1 MKKLYTF
8 LTIGSSFT
16 LCNLTLV
23 FFISLFGHS
32 AAAQSCPAN
41 ATTNIT
47 GYPNTFYPAS
57 QSNVPAGSTS
67 IVLGAP
73 TYGTTPISAGD
84 ILLII
89 QMQGAQIN
97 SSNNSNY
104 GAGTGTGGGYLNN
117 GQLLAGNMEYVV
129 ASNSVSIGGGT
140 LNLVSGLVNSY
151 KNTPFGTDGQYTYQV
166 IRVPVYYDVKLMGSF
181 TAPRW
186 DGYSGGVVVLYA
198 TDKILM
204 NSYTIDASGLGFRG
218 GGGRVFSGAGSGSSN
233 DFITPASSN
242 ANGGKGEG
250 IAGTPKYLNH
260 NNSFLDV
267 SGTEG
272 YPNGSYAK
280 GAPANAGGGGTDGNP
295 ANNNDEN
302 TGGGGGANGGAGG
315 NGGKAWSSA
324 TPSGGRPGAAFA
336 EVSAS
341 RLIMGGGGG
350 AGTTNNGTG
359 TPNSGTGFASSGAA
373 GGGIVILIGQNG
385 ITGTGTIKVNGTSA
399 NSSVTNDG
407 SGGGGAGGT
416 VLIYSGNGIASNLT
430 VQAKGGVGGSNQV
443 SVPAP
448 ADAHGPGGGGG
459 GGVIYSNATLNGSST
474 AAGGGAGTTSL
485 QTINYGATS
494 GANGVFVTTM
504 SQSAPAQVP
513 LHCVTLPVS
522 FLDLTAVKENS
533 SVLLTWKVSYEV
545 NTQYYIVE
553 RSTDGFNFT
562 AIGSTSF
569 KEGPALGNTYQY
581 TDENVTA
588 TGGSLYYRIRELD
601 TDGQFIYSKV
611 VSVRLSN
618 LSGKL
623 SVYPNP
629 AQSSV
634 TVSFSCTNA
643 GPVSLRLFD
652 MKGSLLWQQQYTA
665 SAGQNNVQVDCIRNI
680 PPGTYILQWFDGLK
694 PEQVKIMVNH

>member
-8 LTIGSSFT
+8 LTIGYSST
-16 LCNLTLV
+16 LCNLALV

-32 AAAQSCPAN
+32 AAAQSCPAT
-41 ATTNIT
+41 ASTSIS
-47 GYPNTFYPAS
+47 GYPNTYFPAG
-57 QSNVPAGSTS
+57 QSNLPAGSTS
-67 IVLGAP
+67 IVLNAP
-73 TYGTTPISAGD
+73 TYGSTPISAGD

-104 GAGTGTGGGYLNN
+104 GAGTGTGSGYLSNS
-117 GQLLAGNMEYVV
+117 QLLAGNMEYVV
-129 ASNSVSIGGGT
+129 ASNSVSISGGT
-140 LNLVSGLVNSY
+140 LNLVSGLANSY
-151 KNTPFGTDGQYTYQV
+151 QNTPFGTDGQYTYQV
-166 IRVPVYYDVKLMGSF
+166 IRVPVYYDVKLTGSI

-204 NSYTIDASGLGFRG
+204 NSQTIDASGLGFRG
-218 GGGRVFSGAGSGSSN
+218 GGGRVFNGAGTGSSN

-315 NGGKAWSSA
+315 YGGNAWSSG
-324 TPSGGRPGAAFA
+324 TPSGGRPGSVFA
-336 EVSAS
+336 EGSAS

-350 AGTTNNGTG
+350 AGTTNDGTG
-359 TPNSGTGFASSGAA
+359 NPNSGTGFASSGAA
-373 GGGIVILIGQNG
+373 GGGMIILIAQNG
-385 ITGTGTIKVNGTSA
+385 ITGSGTIKVNGTSS
-399 NSSVTNDG
+399 NSTVQKDG
-407 SGGGGAGGT
+407 AGGGGAGGT

-430 VQAKGGVGGSNQV
+430 VQAKGGAGGSNEV
-443 SVPAP
+443 SGGPS
-448 ADAHGPGGGGG
+448 HGPGGGGG
-459 GGVIYSNATLNGSST
+459 GGVIYSNASLNAASTVTGGS
-474 AAGGGAGTTSL
+474 AGTTNG
-485 QTINYGATS
+485 QTTNYGATN
-494 GANGVFVTTM
+494 GANGLIVTTM
-504 SQSAPAQVP
+504 SQSDPAQVP

-522 FLDLTAVKENS
+522 FLDLTAIKENND
-533 SVLLTWKVSYEV
+533 VLLTWKVSHEI

-553 RSTDGFNFT
+553 RSTDGINFT

-569 KEGPALGNTYQY
+569 TEGPALGNIYQY
-581 TDENVTA
+581 TDENVTT

-601 TDGQFIYSKV
+601 TDGQFVYSKI
-611 VSVRLSN
+611 VSVRLNN

-652 MKGSLLWQQQYTA
+652 IKGSLLWQQQYTA
-665 SAGQNNVQVDCIRNI
+665 SAGQNNVQVDYIRNI

-694 PEQVKIMVNH
+694 PEQTKILVNH

>member
-1 MKKLYTF
+1 MKKLYPF
-8 LTIGSSFT
+8 LTIGFSYT
-16 LCNLTLV
+16 LCNLALI
-23 FFISLFGHS
+23 FFTSLFGVS

-41 ATTNIT
+41 AQISISS
-47 GYPNTFYPAS
+47 YPNTYFPAN
-57 QSNVPAGSTS
+57 QANVPAGSTS
-67 IVLGAP
+67 IALGAP
-73 TYGTTPISAGD
+73 TYGSTPISAGD

-89 QMQGAQIN
+89 QMQGAHIN

-104 GAGTGTGGGYLNN
+104 GAGTGTGGGYLSN

-129 ASNSVSIGGGT
+129 ASNSVSTTGGT
-140 LNLVSGLVNSY
+140 LHLVSGLTNGY
-151 KNTPFGTDGQYTYQV
+151 KNTPFGTNGQYTYQV
-166 IRVPVYYDVKLMGSF
+166 IRVPVYYDVKLTASI

-198 TDKILM
+198 TDQIQM
-204 NSYTIDASGLGFRG
+204 NAQTIDASALGFRG
-218 GGGRVFSGAGSGSSN
+218 GGGRVFTGAGTGSSS

-272 YPNGSYAK
+272 YPNGSYAM
-280 GAPANAGGGGTDGNP
+280 GAPGNAGGGGTDGNP

-315 NGGKAWSSA
+315 NGGKAWNSG
-324 TPSGGRPGAAFA
+324 TPSGGRPGAVFA
-336 EVSAS
+336 ERSAS

-359 TPNSGTGFASSGAA
+359 SPNTGTGFASSGAA
-373 GGGIVILIGQNG
+373 GGGIIILMGING
-385 ITGTGTIKVNGTSA
+385 ITGTGTIKANGANA
-399 NSSVTNDG
+399 NSSVQNDG
-407 SGGGGAGGT
+407 SGGGGAGGS
-416 VLIYSGNGIASNLT
+416 VLVYSGNGVTNNLT
-430 VQAKGGVGGSNQV
+430 VQAKGGTGGSNQV
-443 SVPAP
+443 NPGG
-448 ADAHGPGGGGG
+448 DAHGPGGGGG
-459 GGVIYSNATLNGSST
+459 GGVIYSNITLNGAST
-474 AAGGGAGTTSL
+474 IAGGNAGTTSA
-485 QTINYGATS
+485 QSSNYGAT
-494 GANGVFVTTM
+494 NGTTGLLVSTM
-504 SQSAPAQVP
+504 SQSDPAGVP
-513 LHCVTLPVS
+513 LHCVTLPVT
-522 FLDLTAVKENS
+522 FRDLTAVKENG
-533 SVLLTWKVSYEV
+533 SVLLTWEVSYEV

-553 RSTDGFNFT
+553 RSTDGFNFS

-569 KEGPALGNTYQY
+569 KAGPALGNTYQY
-581 TDENVTA
+581 TDDNLPA

-601 TDGQFIYSKV
+601 TDGQFIYSKI
-611 VSVRLSN
+611 VSVRLSS
-618 LSGKL
+618 LSGRL

-634 TVSFSCTNA
+634 TVSFSCTNS
-643 GPVSLRLFD
+643 GSVSLRLFD
-652 MKGSLLWQQQYTA
+652 MKGSQLWQQQYTA
-665 SAGQNNVQVDCIRNI
+665 SAGQNNVPVDCIRNI

>member
-8 LTIGSSFT
+8 LTIGYPFT
-16 LCNLTLV
+16 LCNLALV

-41 ATTNIT
+41 ASTNIG
-47 GYPNTFYPAS
+47 GYPNTYFPAS
-57 QSNVPAGSTS
+57 QASVPAGSTS

-73 TYGTTPISAGD
+73 TYGSTPISPGD

-117 GQLLAGNMEYVV
+117 GQLQAGNMEYVV
-129 ASNSVSIGGGT
+129 ASNSVPIGGGT
-140 LNLVSGLVNSY
+140 LNLVSGLINDYSNS
-151 KNTPFGTDGQYTYQV
+151 PFGTSGQYTYQV
-166 IRVPVYYDVKLMGSF
+166 IRVPVYYDVKL
-181 TAPRW
+181 TASITVPRW
-186 DGYSGGVVVLYA
+186 NGYSGGVIVLYA

-204 NSYTIDASGLGFRG
+204 NSQIIDASGLGFRG
-218 GGGRVFSGAGSGSSN
+218 GGGRVFNGAGSGSSN

-280 GAPANAGGGGTDGNP
+280 GAPGNAGGGGTDGNP
-295 ANNNDEN
+295 ASNNDEN

-315 NGGKAWSSA
+315 FGGNAWRSG
-324 TPSGGRPGAAFA
+324 TTSGGRPGAVFA
-336 EVSAS
+336 QGSAS

-359 TPNSGTGFASSGAA
+359 NPNSGTGFASSGAA
-373 GGGIVILIGQNG
+373 GGGIVILIGENG
-385 ITGTGTIKVNGTSA
+385 ITGNGTIKANGTSA
-399 NSSVTNDG
+399 NSTVENDG
-407 SGGGGAGGT
+407 AGGGGAGGT
-416 VLIYSGNGIASNLT
+416 VLIYSGNGITSNLT
-430 VQAKGGVGGSNQV
+430 VQAKGGTGGSNQV
-443 SVPAP
+443 SVPPP

-459 GGVIYSNATLNGSST
+459 GGVIYSNATLNGAST
-474 AAGGGAGTTSL
+474 AVGGSAGTTSL
-485 QTINYGATS
+485 QSTNYGA
-494 GANGVFVTTM
+494 GIGGNGLVVTTM
-504 SQSAPAQVP
+504 TQSAPAQVP
-513 LHCVTLPVS
+513 LNCITLPVS

-533 SVLLTWKVSYEV
+533 SVLLTWQVAREV

-581 TDENVTA
+581 TDDKVSA

-601 TDGQFIYSKV
+601 TDGQFIYSKI
-611 VSVRLSN
+611 VSVRLNN

-634 TVSFSCTNA
+634 TVSFTCTNS

-652 MKGSLLWQQQYTA
+652 MKGSLLWQQLYAA